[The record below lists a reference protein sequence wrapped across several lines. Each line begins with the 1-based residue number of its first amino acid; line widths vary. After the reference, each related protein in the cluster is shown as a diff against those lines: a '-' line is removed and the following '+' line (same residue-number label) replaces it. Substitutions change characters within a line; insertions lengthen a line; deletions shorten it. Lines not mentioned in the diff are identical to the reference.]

1 MLEPEKLTV
10 LDYKILQFIADHS
23 PVPEKQVLNT
33 FSNRSATQLRR
44 SILATPNFYEWS
56 GIKAPLENTYYISY
70 DKDPITD
77 ELLVCIEPLGL
88 KVLEEYQYVQKTSSR
103 KRTVDIILKVLP
115 ILISVIALVK
125 SFWPDII
132 GLWKQLMQLMR

>member
-10 LDYKILQFIADHS
+10 LDYKIL
-23 PVPEKQVLNT
+23 
-33 FSNRSATQLRR
+33 
-44 SILATPNFYEWS
+44 
-56 GIKAPLENTYYISY
+56 
-70 DKDPITD
+70 
-77 ELLVCIEPLGL
+77 
-88 KVLEEYQYVQKTSSR
+88 QYVQKTSSR